1 MTQRIRIN
9 DTDVVELV
17 DGGDIDLD
25 AEDVRLADGT
35 RLTEAGAAA
44 LAEEILHTVGRGR
57 PSLTAPGE
65 HSPQLRLSVPADLH
79 HRLKTRAAT
88 EHRSMSRVAR
98 EALERYLA
106 S

>member
-1 MTQRIRIN
+1 MTQKICIN
-9 DTDVVELV
+9 GTDII

-35 RLTEAGAAA
+35 RLTEAGAQA
-44 LAEEILHTVGRGR
+44 LAQDVLRAVGRGH
-57 PSLTAPGE
+57 PSLTAPGK

-79 HRLKTRAAT
+79 HRLQARAET
-88 EHRSMSRVAR
+88 EHTGMSRLAR

-106 S
+106 SSA

>member
-1 MTQRIRIN
+1 MTQKIRIN
-9 DTDVVELV
+9 DTEVVEVV

-25 AEDVRLADGT
+25 AEDVRLPDGT
-35 RLTEAGAAA
+35 RLTEAGAQA
-44 LAEEILHTVGRGR
+44 LAQEILHATGRGR

-79 HRLKTRAAT
+79 HRLKARAAT